1 MPVLQRGQ
9 SRRGQRRWLGAV
21 ALVSGVA
28 LALIVTALLPR
39 QAGAL
44 PGIRSDLPHT
54 IRRTDNANL
63 SSPVYPPLASVVR
76 PELDHYPSC
85 RFGVTVGGDVT
96 SYDVSSLNVGWY
108 LDWGTS
114 VAPSQP
120 GGAEYFQMVRL
131 AQVGSSFTFQPA
143 TSTLYAVIDANPGA
157 VWLIGNEQDRRIY
170 QDDLEPEIY
179 ARAYHHLYGLIK
191 GRDPSAQIGIGG
203 VVQPTPLR
211 FQYLDLVWDTY
222 MQEYGTAMPVDIWNV
237 HSFILQEISP
247 DHPQLDQPG
256 YENWGAG
263 IPRGTQFDNVMEGAL
278 YRYSQVVDLAVFR
291 QRIIEFRQW
300 MAAKGECDKP
310 LIVTEYGVLLYED
323 FYDENGQQF
332 PAERVGPF
340 MQGTFDFF
348 RTYTDT
354 SIGYPADGYRL
365 VQRWAWFSVD
375 GDPWDWG
382 GSLFDPDTHALRAI
396 GEYFRDYTSA
406 LTPTVD
412 VLAARAF
419 AEPAAI
425 MYGGAPVTA
434 TLKALVSNAG
444 DVATTRPITVTFYDG
459 PLGQGG
465 ASAIGEPQVITHS
478 LQGCADHAVVSVT
491 WKGLDV
497 GGHPFSIQVQVE
509 DEDVNLTNNVAE
521 GVVLVATERMLLPL
535 VLRS

>member
-521 GVVLVATERMLLPL
+521 GVVLVATERMFLPL